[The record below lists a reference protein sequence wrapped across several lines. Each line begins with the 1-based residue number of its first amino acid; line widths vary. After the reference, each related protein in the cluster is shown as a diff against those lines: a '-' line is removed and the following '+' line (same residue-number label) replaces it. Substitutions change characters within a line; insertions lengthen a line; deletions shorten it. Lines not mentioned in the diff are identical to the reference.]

1 MMQVAIY
8 IVIFFG
14 LFLVSV
20 GLLMLLRPAKARVY
34 LRKAGST
41 NLINYAEITIRMIPA
56 AALILCAE
64 LSKFPEMFKLLG
76 WFMIVTSL
84 ILYFVPRRWHHQ
96 YALWCADV
104 LKPNYIRWLS
114 PFSIF
119 LEEPLFIR
127 CFIEK
132 TGR

>member
-114 PFSIF
+114 PFPFFWRSHY
-119 LEEPLFIR
+119 LYGALLK
-127 CFIEK
+127 K